1 MLGAGLS
8 AGLLLL
14 LAGPRA
20 SAHGLILAGVAL
32 SSLFG
37 ALTSLAISLSPNPW
51 AIGEITLWLLGSL
64 ADRSWSQVIAVLPFL
79 AAGTLLIAMTA
90 GGLQAL
96 SLGEDTAVSL
106 GISLRRLQ
114 ILIVTGCALLV
125 GSVTAVAGVIGFVGL
140 MVPHLLRPVVKGD
153 PRRLLLLSALGGAV
167 LLPLADLFVRS
178 SPSGAELRLGVVTAL
193 VGAPFFLTLL
203 ADMRRNRP

>member
-1 MLGAGLS
+1 
-8 AGLLLL
+8 
-14 LAGPRA
+14 
-20 SAHGLILAGVAL
+20 
-32 SSLFG
+32 
-37 ALTSLAISLSPNPW
+37 
-51 AIGEITLWLLGSL
+51 
-64 ADRSWSQVIAVLPFL
+64 
-79 AAGTLLIAMTA
+79 
-90 GGLQAL
+90 
-96 SLGEDTAVSL
+96 
-106 GISLRRLQ
+106 LRRLQ